1 MRIIELF
8 AGIGACSKALTNLGI
23 DLEIV
28 DAVEIDKYAI
38 QSFNAIHNTNFVATD
53 IREYK
58 KIFNDIDI
66 ITHGSPCQ
74 DFSIAG
80 KQAGGDKG
88 SGTRSSLLYET
99 LRIVEQNKPKY
110 VLWENVKNLLSEKH
124 RHNFENYIS
133 SMQEIGYNSYYKVLN
148 AKDYGIPQNRERVY
162 TVSIRKDIDKGDF
175 KFPEKEELK
184 LRLKDMLEDNVEEKY
199 YISEKGIKYITNPK
213 RLKSHYTDINAD
225 VAIPLTATGINN
237 WTGSFIEDKCVQVGK
252 LDIKGHDCVKRVYSD
267 KGISPTL
274 TDMQGGNRQPKIVE
288 EKKFERT
295 PLKFLNRNQK
305 SIKGDYA
312 FCVDSSNTGGV
323 KETTVIKVGQA
334 SSEGSQSG
342 TIYSDKGVSPTLCA
356 GCHGYAMGNIKTNT
370 RVRKLTPKECWRLMG
385 FSDSDFIK
393 AQLIPTSNTQLYKQA
408 GNSIVVKV
416 LEKIFNNLLEL
427 SKNNNYKL
435 GKFLNKITLG
445 DSYNIIKEIPD
456 KSIDL
461 IIIDPPYLFDN
472 FGGGCFGNERKKN
485 RKELEKIRHGFNYSI
500 INELKRIMKKTNIYI
515 FCSKAQLK
523 DYFNIFAEENID
535 LLVWHKTNPI
545 PAIANNYLSDLE
557 YCFFAR
563 EKGVEVHCT
572 YDNSSKMYESPMNK
586 KDKEKFRHPTIKPL
600 PFVKRLINN
609 SSNEGDIVLDCFSG
623 SGTTC
628 VAAKELN
635 RQYIGIEIDPEY
647 HKISVDRLEGILA
660 NGQTSMFIS

>member
-8 AGIGACSKALTNLGI
+8 AGIGACSKALTNLRL

-38 QSFNAIHNTNFVATD
+38 QSFNAVHNTNFVATD
-53 IREYK
+53 IREYNK
-58 KIFNDIDI
+58 VFNDIDI

-80 KQAGGDKG
+80 KQAGGDEG

-184 LRLKDMLEDNVEEKY
+184 LRLKDMLENEVDKKY
-199 YISEKGIKYITNPK
+199 YLNDIQVEKINKSNFMQEKK
-213 RLKSHYTDINAD
+213 RIQEKEYCDTILARDWKD
-225 VAIPLTATGINN
+225 P
-237 WTGSFIEDKCVQVGK
+237 KCVQVANLKGGK
-252 LDIKGHDCVKRVYSD
+252 WDKINESYRRVYSEE
-267 KGISPTL
+267 GISPTIH
-274 TDMQGGNRQPKIVE
+274 TCQGGNTEPKVVQ
-288 EKKFERT
+288 RT

-305 SIKGDYA
+305 KVEGDYA
-312 FCVDSSNTGGV
+312 FCVDNSNTGGI
-323 KETTVIKVGQA
+323 KEIENNTIK
-334 SSEGSQSG
+334 
-342 TIYSDKGVSPTLCA
+342 I
-356 GCHGYAMGNIKTNT
+356 
-370 RVRKLTPKECWRLMG
+370 RKLTPKECWRLMG
-385 FSDSDFIK
+385 FSDEDFIK

-416 LEKIFNNLLEL
+416 LEKIFINLLKVQ
-427 SKNNNYKL
+427 KNNDYKL
-435 GKFLNKITLG
+435 EGFLNKITLG
-445 DSYNIIKEIPD
+445 DSYSIIKEIPD

-461 IIIDPPYLFDN
+461 IIIDPPYLIEN
-472 FGGGCFGNERKKN
+472 TNGGTRSRLAKSIRGMNTEIEERKLTNGIDSNIFKDLIRIQKN
-485 RKELEKIRHGFNYSI
+485 I
-500 INELKRIMKKTNIYI
+500 NIYI
-515 FCSKAQLK
+515 WCNGKQIPEYLDFFVKQNHCKFDILIW
-523 DYFNIFAEENID
+523 N
-535 LLVWHKTNPI
+535 KTNATPLYS
-545 PAIANNYLSDLE
+545 NKYMNDKE
-557 YCFFAR
+557 YCLYFRKNGYCNPKNYNDA
-563 EKGVEVHCT
+563 KTVW
-572 YDNSSKMYESPMNK
+572 YLPINMSDK
-586 KDKEKFRHPTIKPL
+586 KKYRHPTIKPL
-600 PFVKRLINN
+600 NIIKTLVKN

-660 NGQTSMFIS
+660 NGQTTMFKN